1 MTPEYSRPD
10 PDELLRKIKEEDMD
24 KKSEKGHLK
33 IFLGY
38 VAGVGK
44 TYRMLSEAGFL
55 AKKGYNVMVGLVET
69 HGRADTE
76 KLLEGLEIIP
86 RKKN

>member
-1 MTPEYSRPD
+1 M
-10 PDELLRKIKEEDMD
+10 
-24 KKSEKGHLK
+24 
-33 IFLGY
+33 

-55 AKKGYNVMVGLVET
+55 AKKGCNVMVGLVET
-69 HGRADTE
+69 HGREDTE

-86 RKKN
+86 RKKIDYKGILIGELGHRQSFRYPSRICTC